1 MGQATYT
8 WRAKPP
14 VPSGAERSVEII
26 LDPNSVNAI
35 ERRVM
40 KFWIGV
46 LGLAILLAAG
56 CGGDGALLKSTTT
69 TTTSRTAASSVIIS
83 GKSYT
88 CETITATPKCSTTSQ
103 KVFDRYK
110 NNIDTY
116 VQTDKFGPF
125 NDAAY
130 ADLALMGLFACTYKV
145 GEQQKY
151 IDLLRKEAPTLVKG
165 EENVALLPAWF
176 AAHSVLCPGGRGDGD
191 VPI

>member
-1 MGQATYT
+1 
-8 WRAKPP
+8 
-14 VPSGAERSVEII
+14 
-26 LDPNSVNAI
+26 
-35 ERRVM
+35 M

-56 CGGDGALLKSTTT
+56 CGDDGGLLRPTT
-69 TTTSRTAASSVIIS
+69 TTTSVPTAAASSVIIG

-88 CETITATPKCSTTSQ
+88 CETITVTPKCSTTTQ
-103 KVFDRYK
+103 KAFDRYK
-110 NNIDTY
+110 DNIDKY

-151 IDLLRKEAPTLVKG
+151 IDLLKKEAPTLVKDV
-165 EENVALLPAWF
+165 ENVALLPAWF
-176 AAHSVLCPGGRGDGD
+176 AAHSQLCPGGRGDGD